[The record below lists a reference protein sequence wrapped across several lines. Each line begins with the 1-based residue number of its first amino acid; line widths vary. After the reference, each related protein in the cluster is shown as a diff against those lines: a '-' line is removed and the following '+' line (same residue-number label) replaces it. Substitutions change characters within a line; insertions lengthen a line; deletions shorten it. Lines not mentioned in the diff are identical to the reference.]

1 MTAYVSLLRGINLGP
16 STQISM
22 PRLKE
27 VYVGLGLS
35 SVVTYIRSGNVV
47 FAADAS
53 PDAVRERI
61 EAAIEAELGMDVEV
75 VIRTHAEMA
84 DVVARNPFAGADP
97 ARLHVVFLSVPVGA
111 ADLAVRLGSTDYGSD
126 EYAVDGRELYLHLPN
141 GFGRSKLATR
151 MSALRIPD
159 AVATVRNWR
168 TVNKLADL
176 SGALSDAG

>member
-27 VYVGLGLS
+27 IYDGLGLA
-35 SVVTYIRSGNVV
+35 SVATYIRSGNVV
-47 FAADAS
+47 FSAEDSAEE
-53 PDAVRERI
+53 VRERI
-61 EAAIEAELGMDVEV
+61 ESGIEGELGMDIEV
-75 VIRTHAEMA
+75 VIRTAAELA
-84 DVVARNPFAGADP
+84 DTVARNPFPRADP

-111 ADLAVRLGSTDYGSD
+111 ADLDVRLGSTDYGSD
-126 EYAVDGRELYLHLPN
+126 EYAVDGREIYLHLPN

-151 MSALRIPD
+151 MSALRIPH

-168 TVNKLADL
+168 TVNKLVDL